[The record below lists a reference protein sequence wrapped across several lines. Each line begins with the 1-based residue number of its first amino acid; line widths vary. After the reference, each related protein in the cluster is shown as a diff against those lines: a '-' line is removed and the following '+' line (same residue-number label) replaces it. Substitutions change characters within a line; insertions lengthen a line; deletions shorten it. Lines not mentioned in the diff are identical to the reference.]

1 MAVRTAAMPE
11 PLAPQEPLS
20 PRDFAT
26 HARRVADR
34 VCRAVRA
41 ALRRAQEIKSAP
53 GVQLDFSKPQNA
65 ARALGLDKSLA
76 WKVVRLSEEPETL
89 SALSKLPGRPGQ
101 QILFGALARAGVED
115 HLLRELQESLD
126 EYEQLVLMH
135 AGDRETLEVMLAQIA
150 PTNRARE
157 DEASRRLAFQGH
169 CAVWGVQART
179 QVTCHFVS
187 PKIDD
192 PDKLIVGVYS
202 GLVGMRRLRENAT
215 WAVAAARVLTDDGA
229 PMSWQ
234 FAPLDPAI
242 TEPEAP
248 PLLREFCSDP
258 STVLRQ
264 RVSRGIARLE
274 MVGGPVGRA
283 GEVDCFIGYSH
294 RAGLNRYAE
303 PQNFLGQHF
312 TTLSTP
318 AETLILDLAVHRSLE
333 FAMNPQVTLH
343 NLLPCAPPYPG
354 EGFESGVVPLHES
367 WTKLESPA
375 QAGCPEYPRL
385 AELMTFAAGRT
396 GHAARDFAV
405 FRLRLAYPPIPTML
419 VYRYPLPDR
428 SKGER

>member
-1 MAVRTAAMPE
+1 MTVRSISSPELPTAHE
-11 PLAPQEPLS
+11 PLA

-41 ALRRAQEIKSAP
+41 AIRRAQELKSLP
-53 GVQLDFSKPQNA
+53 GSPADFSKPQNA

-89 SALSKLPGRPGQ
+89 AALSKLPGRPGQ
-101 QILFGALARAGVED
+101 QIFFGALARAGVED
-115 HLLRELQESLD
+115 HLLQELQDALD

-202 GLVGMRRLRENAT
+202 GLVGMRRLRENAI
-215 WAVAAARVLTDDGA
+215 WAVAAARVLADDGS

-234 FAPLDPAI
+234 FAPLDPEI
-242 TEPEAP
+242 TDPQAP
-248 PLLREFCSDP
+248 PLLREYCSDP
-258 STVLRQ
+258 STVLQQ

-294 RAGLNRYAE
+294 RGGLNRFAE
-303 PQNFLGQHF
+303 PQNSFGQHF

-318 AETLILDLAVHRSLE
+318 AETLVLDLAVHKSLE
-333 FAMNPQVTLH
+333 FAMNPQVSLH
-343 NLLPCAPPYPG
+343 NMLPCAPPYPG
-354 EGFESGVVPLHES
+354 EGAESGVVPLHET
-367 WTKLESPA
+367 WTRLDSPA
-375 QAGCPEYPRL
+375 HAGCPEYPRL
-385 AELMTFAAGRT
+385 SDLMTFAAGRT
-396 GHAARDFAV
+396 GHSPRDFAV

-419 VYRYPLPDR
+419 VFRYPLP
-428 SKGER
+428 ERGKA